1 MTLKISCFIV
11 AEYFQY
17 KKEILMKNINKL
29 VIIFTCCLSAFY
41 IHAKPFL
48 SPYPGAKLQ
57 NKVVLEGEQTRLV
70 TQFNRNETKAKQF
83 TFDSFIGFASHYSYD
98 IKNVA
103 SLKVTKNY
111 QEALNKAGFTINYM
125 CSLDECYSGDRY
137 EDKKRLGEKSSYFNL
152 GSAFRNPYYI
162 FATKGTDKLEAA
174 VALYVGQYKN
184 ETGVQLTT
192 IDIKE
197 IETGLITADLSAL
210 KTTTHKNSNKAPRK
224 DKKGTQDHPLLSR
237 YPGSYIEDFKQV
249 DYEEFNIPVGVVDK
263 KTKQIPTLD
272 VIGDMT
278 QITYVVNNVSSLK
291 IYHNYVGAL
300 VKEGFETVFS
310 CQKSSCSK
318 NSNKRK
324 IREDINQLGDVLAV
338 KLIYN
343 YSGQPRYQ
351 VMKKTLN
358 EQTTYAAFFIGNYQG
373 HSRIQL
379 VVMQTTPLQ
388 TGLIE
393 TNSDKVLEQ
402 LAQKGKASIYGVQFD
417 YDKASIKPESKQAL
431 DTIAQVLDKNK
442 QLSLYVVGHT
452 DDKGSAEYNLNLS
465 KRRADAVVKALITNY
480 GVSKSRLFAHGA
492 GPYSPV
498 ATNNNELGR
507 ELNRRVELVEKLSDK
522 KN

>member
-11 AEYFQY
+11 GEYFQY
-17 KKEILMKNINKL
+17 KKEILMKYITRL
-29 VIIFTCCLSAFY
+29 VIVFACSFSTFNIQ
-41 IHAKPFL
+41 AKPFL

-57 NKVVLEGEQTRLV
+57 NKVMLEGEQTRLV
-70 TQFNRNETKAKQF
+70 TNFDRNAKKAQQL
-83 TFDSFIGFASHYSYD
+83 TFDSFIGSTNHYSYD

-111 QEALNKAGFTINYM
+111 QKALIKAGFTINYM
-125 CSLDECYSGDRY
+125 CLLDECYSGESY
-137 EDKKRLGEKSSYFNL
+137 ENKKRLGEESSYFSPGN
-152 GSAFRNPYYI
+152 AFRNPYYI
-162 FATKGTDKLEAA
+162 YATKGTDKLEAA
-174 VALYVGQYKN
+174 VTLYVGQYKN
-184 ETGVQLTT
+184 KTGVQLTT

-197 IETGLITADLSAL
+197 IETGLIIADLSAL
-210 KTTTHKNSNKAPRK
+210 KKTTNENSNKAPKK

-249 DYEEFNIPVGVVDK
+249 DYEEFSIPVGVVNK

-272 VIGDMT
+272 VTGDLT

-318 NSNKRK
+318 NTNKRK
-324 IREDINQLGDVLAV
+324 IRDDIKQLGDILAV
-338 KLIYN
+338 ESIYN
-343 YSGQPRYQ
+343 YSEQPRYQ
-351 VMKKTLN
+351 VMKKVLD
-358 EQTTYAAFFIGNYQG
+358 EQTTYAVFFIGNYQG

-379 VVMQTTPLQ
+379 VVIQTKPLL

-402 LAQKGKASIYGVQFD
+402 LAQKGKASIYGVLFD
-417 YDKASIKPESKQAL
+417 YDKASIKSESKQAL
-431 DTIAQVLDKNK
+431 DTIAQVLNKNK

-465 KRRADAVVKALITNY
+465 ERRANAVVKALITNY

-498 ATNNNELGR
+498 ATNSNELGR
-507 ELNRRVELVEKLSDK
+507 ELNRRVELVEKLAGK